1 MLRALLLGILA
12 SSAVV
17 ACKGKSD
24 SPAVPAGTAAGKV
37 VAISG
42 SVEATRAGATRQLAM
57 GTEVF
62 GDDEIKTGAD
72 GTVEIELFHNHA
84 KWSLIANKQARVDA
98 SLAWGMDKQEASKT
112 VEHNTAAA
120 GREAERSA
128 AETSATASEER
139 KKEAPAIAPPTAPRA
154 DTTPSRGAPIGGAP
168 GGAPEPAAGEG
179 GGGNATPPPPPP
191 PPPPKPME
199 EKDEE
204 APKEKQSAPRQV
216 ADKGAPESM
225 KVVISPQTLADKHK
239 PEFAKCFE
247 PNTQA
252 TITIDVRMNKSTTSI
267 AGPKKITAKQR
278 TCVADVAKTIDWP
291 VKGSTFQ
298 VKVKLD

>member
-1 MLRALLLGILA
+1 
-12 SSAVV
+12 
-17 ACKGKSD
+17 
-24 SPAVPAGTAAGKV
+24 
-37 VAISG
+37 
-42 SVEATRAGATRQLAM
+42 M

-62 GDDEIKTGAD
+62 ADDEIKTGAD

-98 SLAWGMDKQEASKT
+98 SLAWGMDTQEASKT

-139 KKEAPAIAPPTAPRA
+139 KKEAPAIAQPTAPMTEA
-154 DTTPSRGAPIGGAP
+154 APSRGAPIGGAP
-168 GGAPEPAAGEG
+168 GGAPEPAAGKG
-179 GGGNATPPPPPP
+179 GGGNAAPPPPPP
-191 PPPPKPME
+191 PPTATEAKE
-199 EKDEE
+199 EE
-204 APKEKQSAPRQV
+204 APQEKQSAPRQV

-247 PNTQA
+247 PNAQA

-278 TCVADVAKTIDWP
+278 TCVADVAKAIDWP

-298 VKVKLD
+298 VKVTL

>member
-17 ACKGKSD
+17 ACKGKRD
-24 SPAVPAGTAAGKV
+24 SSAVPAGTAAGKV

-62 GDDEIKTGAD
+62 ADDEIKTGAD

-139 KKEAPAIAPPTAPRA
+139 KKEAPAVAAPTAPQA
-154 DTTPSRGAPIGGAP
+154 ETAPSRGAPIGGAP
-168 GGAPEPAAGEG
+168 GGVPEPSAGEG

-191 PPPPKPME
+191 PPPKATE
-199 EKDEE
+199 AKEEE

-239 PEFAKCFE
+239 PEFAKCFDAG
-247 PNTQA
+247 TQA

-267 AGPKKITAKQR
+267 AGPKKVTAKQK
-278 TCVADVAKTIDWP
+278 TCVADVAKAIDWP